1 MSTQQIPIANIYYL
15 YCYAWRNLE
24 ERDIVKIDEVNELE
38 AVHDLLGLLLAE
50 GVFRLVRTGLD
61 RGYLDI
67 QEDLAGVRGKVNAS
81 ETMKRALRP
90 KGRVSCEFQE
100 LSHNVLH
107 NRILRTTLYKL
118 LRLPKL
124 DNDIRSK
131 VHQAYVKLAG
141 INILSL
147 NRRVFN
153 LVQLDR
159 NRQYYRLLLSVC
171 RLIYEQL
178 LIDENTGEHTFKEL
192 QDERLERLFEHFVVE
207 FYRREQQHY
216 RVNQT
221 KEIKW
226 DVAGSNEWDL
236 QKLPNMYADVI
247 LESKDR
253 RIILDTKFYREAM
266 SEWHEKKRLRSAHL
280 YQLTAYLRNR
290 EVSTSDGPR
299 HEGML
304 LYPTVSEP
312 ISVDLYLEGFS
323 VKARSIDLAQ
333 DWRSIHSSMLALID
347 SHSTACYSQLNN
359 SPSVQ
364 S

>member
-1 MSTQQIPIANIYYL
+1 MSPRKIPIANIYYL
-15 YCYAWRNLE
+15 YCYVWRNLE
-24 ERDIVKIDEVNELE
+24 ERDIVRLDEVDELE

-67 QEDLAGVRGKVNAS
+67 REDLAGVRGKVNAS

-90 KGRVSCEFQE
+90 KGRVSCEYQE

-107 NRILRTTLYKL
+107 NRILRTTLHNL

-124 DNDIRSK
+124 DDDIRSK

-141 INILSL
+141 ITFLSL

-153 LVQLDR
+153 QVQLDR

-171 RLIYEQL
+171 RLVHEQL
-178 LIDENTGEHTFKEL
+178 LIDESTGKHTFEEL
-192 QDERLERLFEHFVVE
+192 HDERLANLFEKFVVE
-207 FYRREQQHY
+207 FYRREQRQFQ
-216 RVNQT
+216 VNQT

-226 DVAGSNEWDL
+226 DVEGSHETEL
-236 QKLPNMYADVI
+236 QRLPNMYADVI
-247 LESKDR
+247 LESSNR

-266 SEWHEKKRLRSAHL
+266 SEWHERKKLRSAHL
-280 YQLTAYLRNR
+280 YQLLAYLRNR
-290 EVSTSDGPR
+290 ETTRPEGPR

-304 LYPTVSEP
+304 LYPTVSDP
-312 ISVDLYLEGFS
+312 VSVDLCLEGFS
-323 VKARSIDLAQ
+323 IKARSIDLAK
-333 DWRSIHSSMLALID
+333 DWRTIHKSMLAL
-347 SHSTACYSQLNN
+347 LNEAD
-359 SPSVQ
+359 VAQ
-364 S
+364 KFV